1 MSANAVQ
8 PMTSKNHVHCK
19 FGNADSVAMRFAA
32 EIALAEGVV
41 ISW

>member
-8 PMTSKNHVHCK
+8 PMSSKNHVHCK
-19 FGNADSVAMRFAA
+19 SGNADSAAMRFAA
-32 EIALAEGVV
+32 EIALAKGVI